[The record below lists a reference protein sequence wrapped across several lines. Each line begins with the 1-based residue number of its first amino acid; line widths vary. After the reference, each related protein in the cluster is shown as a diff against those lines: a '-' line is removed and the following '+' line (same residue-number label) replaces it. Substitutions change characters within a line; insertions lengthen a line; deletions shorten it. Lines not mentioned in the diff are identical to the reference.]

1 MVNSFVVSL
10 DNTVMINI
18 SLEILKTFSQENI
31 KTNQSVLTP

>member
-18 SLEILKTFSQENI
+18 SQEILKTFPQENI
-31 KTNQSVLTP
+31 KTNQFVLTP